1 MLYVGITKARDIF
14 ENYSALLSFGEK
26 TKFKSIKNK
35 KEAEMYATAKIL
47 LRIMMKEFLNKDFK
61 ELEYN
66 SHGKPYLK
74 NFPYDFNISHSEG
87 VCVVLLSDI
96 KNEKVGIDVQKN
108 LTDEKKTE
116 RIAKRFF
123 KNIDEKIMENSY
135 ISTEFFIYDLK
146 DGHAEKNKIFL
157 KPKVQE
163 DFNFKWTRLEAFL
176 KARGTGFCQL
186 EEAPEI
192 KDKFSSFEY
201 EDYTISICKKEL

>member
-35 KEAEMYATAKIL
+35 KEAEMYATSKIL
-47 LRIMMKEFLNKDFK
+47 LRIMMKEFLNKEFT

-74 NFPYDFNISHSEG
+74 NFPYDFSISHSEG
-87 VCVVLLSDI
+87 VCIVLISDT

-108 LTDEKKTE
+108 LTDEKKAE
-116 RIAKRFF
+116 RISKRFF
-123 KNIDEKIMENSY
+123 KNIDNKIIETSSL
-135 ISTEFFIYDLK
+135 STEFFIYDLK
-146 DGHAEKNKIFL
+146 DGQVKKNRIF
-157 KPKVQE
+157 PKSKVLE

-186 EEAPEI
+186 EEAHEI